1 MTQIEKTLKIKWN
14 NHKKLPRMDLDYIHT
29 LEIPK
34 TLIRTL
40 ENPKS
45 KP

>member
-1 MTQIEKTLKIKWN
+1 MLPKMNL
-14 NHKKLPRMDLDYIHT
+14 NHIYTP
-29 LEIPK
+29 EIPK
-34 TLIRTL
+34 TLIETL

>member
-1 MTQIEKTLKIKWN
+1 MSL
-14 NHKKLPRMDLDYIHT
+14 RMNLNYIYT
-29 LEIPK
+29 PEIPE
-34 TLIRTL
+34 TLIETL

>member
-1 MTQIEKTLKIKWN
+1 ML
-14 NHKKLPRMDLDYIHT
+14 LRMDLSGIHT

-40 ENPKS
+40 ENPKP